1 MNYYALPL
9 KVDRIITGKKLE
21 TVDIQTSVQQNI
33 RLILKTMPL
42 EYAYDAMFGSVLN
55 KFQYATPPQK
65 AGQLLWRN
73 GLRESIRKNLKFLLE
88 EYEPRLKIEDVLV
101 NLSEPIQNAKEAIV
115 LVKVTIKGELAL
127 GRKEIFHFPDS
138 QIDSEAK
145 SVFPLMIP
153 IGNK

>member
-1 MNYYALPL
+1 MKYYSLPL
-9 KVDRIITGKKLE
+9 KVGNLIVGKKAE
-21 TVDIQTSVQQNI
+21 MIDIQASVQQNI

-42 EYAYDAMFGSVLN
+42 EYGYDSMFGSVLN

-65 AGQLLWRN
+65 TGEGKWRIQ
-73 GLRESIRKNLKFLLE
+73 LRESIRKNLKFLLE

-101 NLSEPIQNAKEAIV
+101 NLSEPMQNAKEAIV
-115 LVKVTIKGELAL
+115 LVKVIIKGELTL
-127 GRKEIFHFPDS
+127 GRKEIFHFPDN
-138 QIDSEAK
+138 QVDSEAK